1 MGRIKLLSVRRR
13 RSRSRATTSGC
24 RGLDYNS
31 FVQLVLGSIVKPACE
46 IIEATNNGRRRINV
60 RLKRSHLCP
69 LLSLPFEIEFH
80 KLEIGMRL
88 ICNEVAMQLV
98 AWSTF
103 SDNLFDD
110 QLIKVRSS
118 VDPVVLSW
126 GLADQTVQ
134 LLAPKLGGV
143 LDLAVSMRVIMSTI
157 MMIKIR
163 LFDCYITIRLDY

>member
-1 MGRIKLLSVRRR
+1 MAPVCNWANYGPSNYYYKGFIVFWRKIYNSF
-13 RSRSRATTSGC
+13 C

-31 FVQLVLGSIVKPACE
+31 FVQLVLGSIVKPTCE
-46 IIEATNNGRRRINV
+46 IIEATNNGRRINV

-69 LLSLPFEIEFH
+69 LHSLAFKIEFH

-88 ICNEVAMQLV
+88 ICNEVGMQLV

-103 SDNLFDD
+103 SDNLLD

-126 GLADQTVQ
+126 GLADKTFQ

-143 LDLAVSMRVIMSTI
+143 LDLAVSRRVIMSTI
-157 MMIKIR
+157 MMFKIR
-163 LFDCYITIRLDY
+163 L